1 VVRDQDGR
9 SCDRARHSGA
19 AARDVQ
25 ALNTFGDLDT
35 FKTEGIVGSSRT
47 IAKS

>member
-1 VVRDQDGR
+1 M
-9 SCDRARHSGA
+9 

-25 ALNTFGDLDT
+25 VLNTFGDLDT
-35 FKTEGIVGSSRT
+35 FKTEGIVGSSCT

>member
-1 VVRDQDGR
+1 MDDHVKGR
-9 SCDRARHSGA
+9 VIPDA

-35 FKTEGIVGSSRT
+35 FKTEGIVGSSCT